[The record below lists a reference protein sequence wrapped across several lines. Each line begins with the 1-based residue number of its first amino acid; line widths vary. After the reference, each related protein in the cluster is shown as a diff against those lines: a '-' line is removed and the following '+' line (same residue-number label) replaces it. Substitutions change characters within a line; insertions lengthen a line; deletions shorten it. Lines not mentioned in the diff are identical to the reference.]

1 MNKIKIVIAL
11 IVGFIAFWVIGTI
24 MDNRETEREEQMEQ
38 QKEQATAA
46 ANAKVESLLNQ
57 NDFAGARAAAQSIS
71 DGWDREKAIQRITSG
86 EVGYLI
92 SEGDFYMASQIA
104 VENKCENVYY
114 DKVVPALIPIYNKYE
129 AKGAIEALSY
139 CVLPRE
145 DTRWGAISSLD
156 LYGDAPY
163 NSEVAVQAK
172 INELEERKKT
182 DKVCR
187 YIIAKNDGEYI
198 VDFIVSDSKD
208 EKLNF
213 VEADIHYY
221 KDVTINGIKAN
232 VLYFYSRRAY
242 GDDIIPFMK
251 SIPSLRNEWYENIT
265 KLPLP
270 KF

>member
-1 MNKIKIVIAL
+1 MSKNVVKIVIAL
-11 IVGFIAFWVIGTI
+11 IVGFIAFMVIVAI
-24 MDNRETEREEQMEQ
+24 MNNRETDREEQMEQ
-38 QKEQATAA
+38 QKEQAMAA

-145 DTRWGAISSLD
+145 DTRWGAVSSLD
-156 LYGDAPY
+156 LYDDNWITFCTTHNNY
-163 NSEVAVQAK
+163 
-172 INELEERKKT
+172 IER
-182 DKVCR
+182 
-187 YIIAKNDGEYI
+187 
-198 VDFIVSDSKD
+198 
-208 EKLNF
+208 F
-213 VEADIHYY
+213 VEYMKLDGDTNY
-221 KDVTINGIKAN
+221 KKVGIYFMSDYEGGTKAVNAIKAK
-232 VLYFYSRRAY
+232 Y
-242 GDDIIPFMK
+242 GI
-251 SIPSLRNEWYENIT
+251 R
-265 KLPLP
+265 
-270 KF
+270 

>member
-104 VENKCENVYY
+104 VENKCENAYY

-145 DTRWGAISSLD
+145 DTRWGAVSSFD
-156 LYGDAPY
+156 LYGDNWITFCTTHNNY
-163 NSEVAVQAK
+163 
-172 INELEERKKT
+172 IER
-182 DKVCR
+182 
-187 YIIAKNDGEYI
+187 
-198 VDFIVSDSKD
+198 
-208 EKLNF
+208 F
-213 VEADIHYY
+213 VEYMKLDGDTNY
-221 KDVTINGIKAN
+221 KKVGIYFMSDYEGGSKAVNAIKAKHGI
-232 VLYFYSRRAY
+232 R
-242 GDDIIPFMK
+242 
-251 SIPSLRNEWYENIT
+251 
-265 KLPLP
+265 
-270 KF
+270 

>member
-145 DTRWGAISSLD
+145 DTNWGAVSSLK
-156 LYGDAPY
+156 LYDDNWITFCTTHNNY
-163 NSEVAVQAK
+163 
-172 INELEERKKT
+172 IER
-182 DKVCR
+182 
-187 YIIAKNDGEYI
+187 
-198 VDFIVSDSKD
+198 
-208 EKLNF
+208 F
-213 VEADIHYY
+213 VEYMKLDGDTNY
-221 KDVTINGIKAN
+221 KKVGIYFMSDYEGGTKAVNAIKAKHGI
-232 VLYFYSRRAY
+232 R
-242 GDDIIPFMK
+242 
-251 SIPSLRNEWYENIT
+251 
-265 KLPLP
+265 
-270 KF
+270 

>member
-1 MNKIKIVIAL
+1 MNKNVVKIVIAL
-11 IVGFIAFWVIGTI
+11 IVGFIAFMVIVAI
-24 MDNRETEREEQMEQ
+24 MNNRETEREEQMEQ

-145 DTRWGAISSLD
+145 DTNWGAVSSLK
-156 LYGDAPY
+156 LYDDNWITFCTTHNNY
-163 NSEVAVQAK
+163 
-172 INELEERKKT
+172 IER
-182 DKVCR
+182 
-187 YIIAKNDGEYI
+187 
-198 VDFIVSDSKD
+198 
-208 EKLNF
+208 F
-213 VEADIHYY
+213 VEYMKLDGDTNY
-221 KDVTINGIKAN
+221 KKVGIYFMSDYEGGSKAVNAIKAKHGI
-232 VLYFYSRRAY
+232 R
-242 GDDIIPFMK
+242 
-251 SIPSLRNEWYENIT
+251 
-265 KLPLP
+265 
-270 KF
+270 

>member
-1 MNKIKIVIAL
+1 MNTNVVKIVIAL
-11 IVGFIAFWVIGTI
+11 IVGFIAFVAILVI
-24 MDNRETEREEQMEQ
+24 MNNRETEREEQMEQ

-145 DTRWGAISSLD
+145 DTRWGAVSSLD
-156 LYGDAPY
+156 LYGKDWITFCTTHNNY
-163 NSEVAVQAK
+163 
-172 INELEERKKT
+172 IER
-182 DKVCR
+182 
-187 YIIAKNDGEYI
+187 
-198 VDFIVSDSKD
+198 
-208 EKLNF
+208 F
-213 VEADIHYY
+213 VEYMKLDGDTNY
-221 KDVTINGIKAN
+221 KKVGIYFMSDYEGGTKAVNAIKAKHGI
-232 VLYFYSRRAY
+232 R
-242 GDDIIPFMK
+242 
-251 SIPSLRNEWYENIT
+251 
-265 KLPLP
+265 
-270 KF
+270 

>member
-1 MNKIKIVIAL
+1 MNKKVVKIVIPL
-11 IVGFIAFWVIGTI
+11 IVGFIAFMVIGTN
-24 MDNRETEREEQMEQ
+24 MGNREVETWEQMEVETWEQMEEQQEQQEQ

-145 DTRWGAISSLD
+145 YTNWGTLSKFDLFDYKWITFCTTHNSYIERFIEYMKLDGDTN
-156 LYGDAPY
+156 Y
-163 NSEVAVQAK
+163 
-172 INELEERKKT
+172 KK
-182 DKVCR
+182 
-187 YIIAKNDGEYI
+187 
-198 VDFIVSDSKD
+198 VSIYFMSNY
-208 EKLNF
+208 EGGT
-213 VEADIHYY
+213 
-221 KDVTINGIKAN
+221 KDVNAIKAKHGI
-232 VLYFYSRRAY
+232 R
-242 GDDIIPFMK
+242 
-251 SIPSLRNEWYENIT
+251 
-265 KLPLP
+265 
-270 KF
+270 

>member
-1 MNKIKIVIAL
+1 MNKNVVKIVIAL
-11 IVGFIAFWVIGTI
+11 IVGFIAFMVIGTI
-24 MDNRETEREEQMEQ
+24 IGNREMEKYEQMEQ

-71 DGWDREKAIQRITSG
+71 DSWDREKAIQRITSG

-145 DTRWGAISSLD
+145 DTNWGAVSSLN
-156 LYGDAPY
+156 LYGDNWITFCTTHNNY
-163 NSEVAVQAK
+163 
-172 INELEERKKT
+172 IER
-182 DKVCR
+182 
-187 YIIAKNDGEYI
+187 
-198 VDFIVSDSKD
+198 
-208 EKLNF
+208 F
-213 VEADIHYY
+213 VEYMKLDGDTNY
-221 KDVTINGIKAN
+221 KKVGIYFMGDYEGGSKAVNAIKAKHGI
-232 VLYFYSRRAY
+232 R
-242 GDDIIPFMK
+242 
-251 SIPSLRNEWYENIT
+251 
-265 KLPLP
+265 
-270 KF
+270 

>member
-1 MNKIKIVIAL
+1 MNKNVVKIVIAL
-11 IVGFIAFWVIGTI
+11 IVGFIAFVAILVI
-24 MDNRETEREEQMEQ
+24 MNNRELEREEQMEQ

-145 DTRWGAISSLD
+145 DTNWGAVSSLK
-156 LYGDAPY
+156 LYDDNWITFCTTHNNY
-163 NSEVAVQAK
+163 
-172 INELEERKKT
+172 IER
-182 DKVCR
+182 
-187 YIIAKNDGEYI
+187 
-198 VDFIVSDSKD
+198 
-208 EKLNF
+208 F
-213 VEADIHYY
+213 VEYMKLDGDTNYKKVGIYFMSDY
-221 KDVTINGIKAN
+221 EGGTKDVNAIKAKHGI
-232 VLYFYSRRAY
+232 R
-242 GDDIIPFMK
+242 
-251 SIPSLRNEWYENIT
+251 
-265 KLPLP
+265 
-270 KF
+270 

>member
-1 MNKIKIVIAL
+1 MNKNVVKIVIAL
-11 IVGFIAFWVIGTI
+11 IVGFIAFVAILVI
-24 MDNRETEREEQMEQ
+24 MNNRETEREEQMEQ

-104 VENKCENVYY
+104 VENKCENAYY

-145 DTRWGAISSLD
+145 DTNWGAVSSLK
-156 LYGDAPY
+156 LYGDNWITFCTTHNNY
-163 NSEVAVQAK
+163 
-172 INELEERKKT
+172 IER
-182 DKVCR
+182 
-187 YIIAKNDGEYI
+187 
-198 VDFIVSDSKD
+198 
-208 EKLNF
+208 F
-213 VEADIHYY
+213 VEYMKLDGDTNY
-221 KDVTINGIKAN
+221 KKVGIYFMSDYEGGTKAVNAIKAKHGI
-232 VLYFYSRRAY
+232 R
-242 GDDIIPFMK
+242 
-251 SIPSLRNEWYENIT
+251 
-265 KLPLP
+265 
-270 KF
+270 

>member
-1 MNKIKIVIAL
+1 MNKNVVKIVIAL
-11 IVGFIAFWVIGTI
+11 IVGFIAFVAILVI
-24 MDNRETEREEQMEQ
+24 MNNRETEREEQQKQ
-38 QKEQATAA
+38 QKEQQEQQATAA

-114 DKVVPALIPIYNKYE
+114 DKVVPALIPIYDKYE

-156 LYGDAPY
+156 LYDDNWITFCTTHNNY
-163 NSEVAVQAK
+163 
-172 INELEERKKT
+172 IER
-182 DKVCR
+182 
-187 YIIAKNDGEYI
+187 
-198 VDFIVSDSKD
+198 
-208 EKLNF
+208 F
-213 VEADIHYY
+213 VEYMKLDGDTNY
-221 KDVTINGIKAN
+221 KKVGIYFMSDYEGGSKAVNAIKAKHGI
-232 VLYFYSRRAY
+232 R
-242 GDDIIPFMK
+242 
-251 SIPSLRNEWYENIT
+251 
-265 KLPLP
+265 
-270 KF
+270 

>member
-1 MNKIKIVIAL
+1 MNKNVVKIVIAL
-11 IVGFIAFWVIGTI
+11 IVGFIAFMVIGTI
-24 MDNRETEREEQMEQ
+24 IGNREMEKYEQMEQ

-145 DTRWGAISSLD
+145 DTNWGAVSSLN
-156 LYGDAPY
+156 LYDDNWITFCTTHNNY
-163 NSEVAVQAK
+163 
-172 INELEERKKT
+172 IER
-182 DKVCR
+182 
-187 YIIAKNDGEYI
+187 
-198 VDFIVSDSKD
+198 
-208 EKLNF
+208 F
-213 VEADIHYY
+213 VEYMKLDGDTNY
-221 KDVTINGIKAN
+221 KKVGIYFMSDYEGGSKAVNAIKAKHGI
-232 VLYFYSRRAY
+232 R
-242 GDDIIPFMK
+242 
-251 SIPSLRNEWYENIT
+251 
-265 KLPLP
+265 
-270 KF
+270 

>member
-38 QKEQATAA
+38 QKEQATAN

-104 VENKCENVYY
+104 VENKCENAYY

-145 DTRWGAISSLD
+145 DTNWGAVSSLK
-156 LYGDAPY
+156 LYDDNWITFCTTHNNY
-163 NSEVAVQAK
+163 
-172 INELEERKKT
+172 IER
-182 DKVCR
+182 
-187 YIIAKNDGEYI
+187 
-198 VDFIVSDSKD
+198 
-208 EKLNF
+208 F
-213 VEADIHYY
+213 VEYMKLDGDTNY
-221 KDVTINGIKAN
+221 KKVGIYFMSDYEGGTKAVNAIKAKHGI
-232 VLYFYSRRAY
+232 R
-242 GDDIIPFMK
+242 
-251 SIPSLRNEWYENIT
+251 
-265 KLPLP
+265 
-270 KF
+270 

>member
-1 MNKIKIVIAL
+1 MNKNVVKIVIAL
-11 IVGFIAFWVIGTI
+11 IVGFIAFVAILVI
-24 MDNRETEREEQMEQ
+24 MNNRVTEREEQKEQ
-38 QKEQATAA
+38 LKEQATAA

-156 LYGDAPY
+156 LYGDNWITFCTTHNNY
-163 NSEVAVQAK
+163 
-172 INELEERKKT
+172 IER
-182 DKVCR
+182 
-187 YIIAKNDGEYI
+187 
-198 VDFIVSDSKD
+198 
-208 EKLNF
+208 F
-213 VEADIHYY
+213 VEYMKLDGDMNY
-221 KDVTINGIKAN
+221 KKVGIYFMSDYEGGSKAVNAIKAKHGI
-232 VLYFYSRRAY
+232 R
-242 GDDIIPFMK
+242 
-251 SIPSLRNEWYENIT
+251 
-265 KLPLP
+265 
-270 KF
+270 

>member
-1 MNKIKIVIAL
+1 MSKNVVKIVIAL
-11 IVGFIAFWVIGTI
+11 IVGFIAFMVIVAI
-24 MDNRETEREEQMEQ
+24 MNNRETEREEQM
-38 QKEQATAA
+38 EQATAA

-145 DTRWGAISSLD
+145 DTNWGAVSSLD
-156 LYGDAPY
+156 LYGDNWITFCTTHNNY
-163 NSEVAVQAK
+163 
-172 INELEERKKT
+172 IER
-182 DKVCR
+182 
-187 YIIAKNDGEYI
+187 
-198 VDFIVSDSKD
+198 
-208 EKLNF
+208 F
-213 VEADIHYY
+213 VEYMKLDGDTNY
-221 KDVTINGIKAN
+221 KKVGIYFMSDYEGGSKAVNAIKAKHGI
-232 VLYFYSRRAY
+232 R
-242 GDDIIPFMK
+242 
-251 SIPSLRNEWYENIT
+251 
-265 KLPLP
+265 
-270 KF
+270 

>member
-1 MNKIKIVIAL
+1 MNKNVVKIVIAL
-11 IVGFIAFWVIGTI
+11 IVGFIAFMVIGTI
-24 MDNRETEREEQMEQ
+24 IGNREMEKYEQMEQ

-145 DTRWGAISSLD
+145 DTNWGAVSSLN
-156 LYGDAPY
+156 LYGDNWITFCSTHNNY
-163 NSEVAVQAK
+163 
-172 INELEERKKT
+172 IER
-182 DKVCR
+182 
-187 YIIAKNDGEYI
+187 
-198 VDFIVSDSKD
+198 
-208 EKLNF
+208 F
-213 VEADIHYY
+213 VEYMKLDGDTNY
-221 KDVTINGIKAN
+221 KKVGIYFMSDYEGGSKAVNAIKAKHGI
-232 VLYFYSRRAY
+232 R
-242 GDDIIPFMK
+242 
-251 SIPSLRNEWYENIT
+251 
-265 KLPLP
+265 
-270 KF
+270 

>member
-1 MNKIKIVIAL
+1 MNKNVVKIVIAL
-11 IVGFIAFWVIGTI
+11 IVGFIAFMVIVII
-24 MDNRETEREEQMEQ
+24 MNNRETEREEQMEQ

-114 DKVVPALIPIYNKYE
+114 DKVVPALIPIYDKYE

-156 LYGDAPY
+156 LYDDNWITFCTTHNNY
-163 NSEVAVQAK
+163 
-172 INELEERKKT
+172 IER
-182 DKVCR
+182 
-187 YIIAKNDGEYI
+187 
-198 VDFIVSDSKD
+198 
-208 EKLNF
+208 F
-213 VEADIHYY
+213 VEYMKLDGDTNY
-221 KDVTINGIKAN
+221 KKVGIYFMSDYEGGSKAVNAIKAKHGI
-232 VLYFYSRRAY
+232 R
-242 GDDIIPFMK
+242 
-251 SIPSLRNEWYENIT
+251 
-265 KLPLP
+265 
-270 KF
+270 

>member
-145 DTRWGAISSLD
+145 DTNWGAVSSLK
-156 LYGDAPY
+156 LYDDNWITFCTTHNNY
-163 NSEVAVQAK
+163 
-172 INELEERKKT
+172 IER
-182 DKVCR
+182 
-187 YIIAKNDGEYI
+187 
-198 VDFIVSDSKD
+198 
-208 EKLNF
+208 F
-213 VEADIHYY
+213 VEYMKLDGDTNY
-221 KDVTINGIKAN
+221 KKVGIYFMSDYEGGTKAVNAIKAK
-232 VLYFYSRRAY
+232 Y
-242 GDDIIPFMK
+242 GI
-251 SIPSLRNEWYENIT
+251 R
-265 KLPLP
+265 
-270 KF
+270 

>member
-1 MNKIKIVIAL
+1 MNKNVVKIVIAL
-11 IVGFIAFWVIGTI
+11 IVGFIAFVAILVI
-24 MDNRETEREEQMEQ
+24 MNNRETEREEQMEQ
-38 QKEQATAA
+38 QKEQAMAA

-145 DTRWGAISSLD
+145 DTRWGAVSSLD
-156 LYGDAPY
+156 LYDDNWITFCTTHNNY
-163 NSEVAVQAK
+163 
-172 INELEERKKT
+172 IER
-182 DKVCR
+182 
-187 YIIAKNDGEYI
+187 
-198 VDFIVSDSKD
+198 
-208 EKLNF
+208 F
-213 VEADIHYY
+213 VEYMKLDGDTNY
-221 KDVTINGIKAN
+221 KKVGIYFMSDYEGGTKAVNAIKAK
-232 VLYFYSRRAY
+232 Y
-242 GDDIIPFMK
+242 GI
-251 SIPSLRNEWYENIT
+251 R
-265 KLPLP
+265 
-270 KF
+270 

>member
-1 MNKIKIVIAL
+1 MNKNVVKIVIAL
-11 IVGFIAFWVIGTI
+11 IVGFIAFMVIGTI
-24 MDNRETEREEQMEQ
+24 IGNREMEKYEQMEQ

-145 DTRWGAISSLD
+145 DTRWGAVSSLN
-156 LYGDAPY
+156 LYGDNWITFCTTHNNY
-163 NSEVAVQAK
+163 
-172 INELEERKKT
+172 IER
-182 DKVCR
+182 
-187 YIIAKNDGEYI
+187 
-198 VDFIVSDSKD
+198 
-208 EKLNF
+208 F
-213 VEADIHYY
+213 VEYMKLDGDTNY
-221 KDVTINGIKAN
+221 KKVGIYFMSDYEGGTKAVNAIKAKHGI
-232 VLYFYSRRAY
+232 R
-242 GDDIIPFMK
+242 
-251 SIPSLRNEWYENIT
+251 
-265 KLPLP
+265 
-270 KF
+270 

>member
-156 LYGDAPY
+156 LYGDNWITFCTTHNNY
-163 NSEVAVQAK
+163 
-172 INELEERKKT
+172 IER
-182 DKVCR
+182 
-187 YIIAKNDGEYI
+187 
-198 VDFIVSDSKD
+198 
-208 EKLNF
+208 F
-213 VEADIHYY
+213 VEYMKLDGDTNY
-221 KDVTINGIKAN
+221 KKVGIYFMSDYEGGTKAVNAIKAKHGI
-232 VLYFYSRRAY
+232 R
-242 GDDIIPFMK
+242 
-251 SIPSLRNEWYENIT
+251 
-265 KLPLP
+265 
-270 KF
+270 

>member
-1 MNKIKIVIAL
+1 MNKNVVKIVIAL
-11 IVGFIAFWVIGTI
+11 IVGFIAFVVIGTI

-145 DTRWGAISSLD
+145 DTNWGAVSSLN
-156 LYGDAPY
+156 LYDDNWITFCTTHNNY
-163 NSEVAVQAK
+163 
-172 INELEERKKT
+172 IER
-182 DKVCR
+182 
-187 YIIAKNDGEYI
+187 
-198 VDFIVSDSKD
+198 
-208 EKLNF
+208 F
-213 VEADIHYY
+213 VEYMKLDGDTNY
-221 KDVTINGIKAN
+221 KKVGIYFMSDYEGGTKAVNAIKAKHGI
-232 VLYFYSRRAY
+232 R
-242 GDDIIPFMK
+242 
-251 SIPSLRNEWYENIT
+251 
-265 KLPLP
+265 
-270 KF
+270 

>member
-1 MNKIKIVIAL
+1 MNKNVVKIVIAL
-11 IVGFIAFWVIGTI
+11 IVGFIAFMVIGTI
-24 MDNRETEREEQMEQ
+24 IGNREMEKYEQMEQ

-71 DGWDREKAIQRITSG
+71 DGWDRNKTIQRITSG

-145 DTRWGAISSLD
+145 DTNWGAVSSLN
-156 LYGDAPY
+156 LYGDKWITFCTTHNNY
-163 NSEVAVQAK
+163 
-172 INELEERKKT
+172 IER
-182 DKVCR
+182 
-187 YIIAKNDGEYI
+187 
-198 VDFIVSDSKD
+198 
-208 EKLNF
+208 F
-213 VEADIHYY
+213 VEYMKLDGDTNY
-221 KDVTINGIKAN
+221 KKVGIYFMSDYEGGTKAVNAIKAKHGI
-232 VLYFYSRRAY
+232 R
-242 GDDIIPFMK
+242 
-251 SIPSLRNEWYENIT
+251 
-265 KLPLP
+265 
-270 KF
+270 

>member
-1 MNKIKIVIAL
+1 MNKNVVKIVIAL
-11 IVGFIAFWVIGTI
+11 IVGFIAFVAILVI

-145 DTRWGAISSLD
+145 DTRWGAVSSLD
-156 LYGDAPY
+156 LYDDNWITFCTTHNNY
-163 NSEVAVQAK
+163 
-172 INELEERKKT
+172 IER
-182 DKVCR
+182 
-187 YIIAKNDGEYI
+187 
-198 VDFIVSDSKD
+198 
-208 EKLNF
+208 F
-213 VEADIHYY
+213 VEYMKLDGDTNY
-221 KDVTINGIKAN
+221 KKVGIYFMSDYEGGTKAVNAIKAK
-232 VLYFYSRRAY
+232 Y
-242 GDDIIPFMK
+242 GI
-251 SIPSLRNEWYENIT
+251 R
-265 KLPLP
+265 
-270 KF
+270 

>member
-156 LYGDAPY
+156 LYGDNWITFCTTHNNY
-163 NSEVAVQAK
+163 
-172 INELEERKKT
+172 IER
-182 DKVCR
+182 
-187 YIIAKNDGEYI
+187 
-198 VDFIVSDSKD
+198 
-208 EKLNF
+208 F
-213 VEADIHYY
+213 VEYMKLDGDMNY
-221 KDVTINGIKAN
+221 KKVGIYFMSDYEGGTKAVNAIKAKHGI
-232 VLYFYSRRAY
+232 R
-242 GDDIIPFMK
+242 
-251 SIPSLRNEWYENIT
+251 
-265 KLPLP
+265 
-270 KF
+270 

>member
-145 DTRWGAISSLD
+145 DTNWGAVSSLK
-156 LYGDAPY
+156 LYDDNWITFCTTHNNY
-163 NSEVAVQAK
+163 
-172 INELEERKKT
+172 IER
-182 DKVCR
+182 
-187 YIIAKNDGEYI
+187 
-198 VDFIVSDSKD
+198 
-208 EKLNF
+208 F
-213 VEADIHYY
+213 VEYMKLDGDTNY
-221 KDVTINGIKAN
+221 KKVGIYFMSDYEGGSKAVNAIKAKHGI
-232 VLYFYSRRAY
+232 R
-242 GDDIIPFMK
+242 
-251 SIPSLRNEWYENIT
+251 
-265 KLPLP
+265 
-270 KF
+270 

>member
-1 MNKIKIVIAL
+1 
-11 IVGFIAFWVIGTI
+11 
-24 MDNRETEREEQMEQ
+24 MEQ
-38 QKEQATAA
+38 QEEQATAA

-156 LYGDAPY
+156 LYGDNWITFCTTHNNY
-163 NSEVAVQAK
+163 
-172 INELEERKKT
+172 IER
-182 DKVCR
+182 
-187 YIIAKNDGEYI
+187 
-198 VDFIVSDSKD
+198 
-208 EKLNF
+208 F
-213 VEADIHYY
+213 VEYMKLDGDTNY
-221 KDVTINGIKAN
+221 KKVGIYFMSDYEGGTKAVNAIKAK
-232 VLYFYSRRAY
+232 Y
-242 GDDIIPFMK
+242 GI
-251 SIPSLRNEWYENIT
+251 R
-265 KLPLP
+265 
-270 KF
+270 

>member
-1 MNKIKIVIAL
+1 MNKNVVKIVIAL
-11 IVGFIAFWVIGTI
+11 IVGFIAFVAILVI
-24 MDNRETEREEQMEQ
+24 MNNRELEREEQMEQ

-145 DTRWGAISSLD
+145 DTNWGAVSSLK
-156 LYGDAPY
+156 LYDDNWITFCTTHNNY
-163 NSEVAVQAK
+163 
-172 INELEERKKT
+172 IER
-182 DKVCR
+182 
-187 YIIAKNDGEYI
+187 
-198 VDFIVSDSKD
+198 
-208 EKLNF
+208 F
-213 VEADIHYY
+213 VEYMKLDGDTNY
-221 KDVTINGIKAN
+221 KKVGIYFMSDYEGGSKAVNAIKAKHGI
-232 VLYFYSRRAY
+232 R
-242 GDDIIPFMK
+242 
-251 SIPSLRNEWYENIT
+251 
-265 KLPLP
+265 
-270 KF
+270 